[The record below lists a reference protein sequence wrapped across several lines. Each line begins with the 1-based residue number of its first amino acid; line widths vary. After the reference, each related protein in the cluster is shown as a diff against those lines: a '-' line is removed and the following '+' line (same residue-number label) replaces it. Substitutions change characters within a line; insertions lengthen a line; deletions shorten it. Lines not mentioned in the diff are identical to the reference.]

1 MDQFPQA
8 APSGGLPSDRRI
20 KGQMARGI
28 AWMTAARLG
37 VRSLGLVSTMILA
50 RLLLPEDFGL
60 IALAMSVVALLDTIN
75 QFGFE
80 TPLIQ
85 KRDASRDDFDSAW
98 TLNILLA
105 GVVAAGI
112 VLLAPLAAGFF
123 KEPRVEV
130 ILYWIAVGNFLLA
143 FQNIGVVQFRKQLNF
158 RRDFALQVAQ
168 KTAMLAVTIPL
179 AFWLRS
185 YWAMVAGM
193 VAGNVA
199 AVVVSYLFLPYRP
212 RFCLKSARM
221 LFGFSKWIQ
230 FTSVL
235 RYVRD
240 RGYVLVMGR
249 LLDASAMG
257 LFSVAKEV
265 GSTVPNTLIA
275 PLNRAVMPGYSRMAH
290 DPDLLRDGYRS
301 MLGLVALV
309 TVPASAGVAA
319 LAALIVPVA
328 LGPKWQSA
336 VPLLG
341 ILSLAGITRSLTAS
355 TISVHYATGQ
365 PRQQTLTTG
374 IQALTVLPAVLA
386 GVYFF
391 GLPGAAWAYLLHSV
405 LLFLPVCYVILFR
418 TTPIRF
424 ADTWRPLWRPL
435 SAAALMY
442 ALLKPLSDAWAVPG
456 TWAALPRLMLLAV
469 LGAVVYAGSV
479 GLLWWLS
486 GRPAGAEQTLL
497 QKLRERLDRRRHGV
511 SS

>member
-1 MDQFPQA
+1 MDQFPQPA
-8 APSGGLPSDRRI
+8 SSGGLPSARRI

-50 RLLLPEDFGL
+50 RLLVPEDFGL

-85 KRDASRDDFDSAW
+85 KRDATRDDFDSAW

-105 GVVAAGI
+105 VIVATGI
-112 VLLAPLAAGFF
+112 VLMAPLAAGFF
-123 KEPRVEV
+123 KEPRVEE
-130 ILYWIAVGNFLLA
+130 ILYWIAAGNCFLA
-143 FQNIGVVQFRKQLNF
+143 FQNIGVVKFRKQLNF
-158 RRDFALQVAQ
+158 RRDFALQVTQ
-168 KTAMLAVTIPL
+168 KAAMLAVTIPL

-193 VAGNVA
+193 VAGNIA
-199 AVVVSYLFLPYRP
+199 AVAVSYLFLPYRP

-230 FTSVL
+230 VTSML

-240 RGYVLVMGR
+240 RGYVLIMGR

-275 PLNRAVMPGYSRMAH
+275 PLNRAVMPGYARMAH
-290 DPDLLRDGYRS
+290 DPELLRDGYRS

-309 TVPASAGVAA
+309 TVPASVGIAA

-328 LGPKWQSA
+328 LGPKWQAA

-341 ILSLAGITRSLTAS
+341 ILSLAGISRSLTAS

-365 PRQQTLTTG
+365 PRQQTLITG
-374 IQALTVLPAVLA
+374 IQAFTLLPAVLA
-386 GVYFF
+386 GVYFY
-391 GLPGAAWAYLLHSV
+391 GLPGAAWAYLLHSL
-405 LLFLPVCYVILFR
+405 LLFLPVCYWVLFR

-424 ADTWRPLWRPL
+424 DDTWRPLWRPL
-435 SAAALMY
+435 LAAVLMY
-442 ALLKPLSDAWAVPG
+442 VVLKPLSDAWAVPG
-456 TWAALPRLMLLAV
+456 TWAALPRLLALV
-469 LGAVVYAGSV
+469 ALGAVLYAGAV
-479 GLLWWLS
+479 AVLWWLS
-486 GRPAGAEQTLL
+486 GRPAGAEQVLL
-497 QKLRERLDRRRHGV
+497 RKLRERLHRRGGAAP
-511 SS
+511 